1 MTNTTLLK
9 AKIDASGYKMK
20 YVADRIGLTYQGFL
34 NKIRNK
40 TDFTAP
46 EIKGLC
52 ELLHIETE
60 EMEQIFFCSVSRLFA
75 YFEQEDQMNANI
87 HINVDE
93 IPPEVAERIGCVFL
107 GYHKWFQQNP
117 ELMAELEVRRAAR
130 KKLKGSVQNDE
141 NSDDR
146 VRPHR

>member
-1 MTNTTLLK
+1 
-9 AKIDASGYKMK
+9 
-20 YVADRIGLTYQGFL
+20 
-34 NKIRNK
+34 
-40 TDFTAP
+40 
-46 EIKGLC
+46 
-52 ELLHIETE
+52 
-60 EMEQIFFCSVSRLFA
+60 
-75 YFEQEDQMNANI
+75 MNANI

-107 GYHKWFQQNP
+107 GYHKGCQQNP

-141 NSDDR
+141 NPDDR

>member
-1 MTNTTLLK
+1 
-9 AKIDASGYKMK
+9 
-20 YVADRIGLTYQGFL
+20 
-34 NKIRNK
+34 
-40 TDFTAP
+40 
-46 EIKGLC
+46 
-52 ELLHIETE
+52 
-60 EMEQIFFCSVSRLFA
+60 VSRLFA

-141 NSDDR
+141 NPDDR

>member
-1 MTNTTLLK
+1 
-9 AKIDASGYKMK
+9 
-20 YVADRIGLTYQGFL
+20 
-34 NKIRNK
+34 
-40 TDFTAP
+40 
-46 EIKGLC
+46 
-52 ELLHIETE
+52 
-60 EMEQIFFCSVSRLFA
+60 
-75 YFEQEDQMNANI
+75 MNANI

-93 IPPEVAERIGCVFL
+93 IPPEVAGRIGCVFL